1 MADRCELTE
10 LLVDQC
16 AHCLKTP
23 SIEDEIKA
31 HREALIARGWFAAE
45 YPGRCGLCTNGFGV
59 GTAIQ
64 YHPNGWIAE
73 CCAEV
78 PHA

>member
-16 AHCLKTP
+16 GHCLKTP
-23 SIEDEIKA
+23 SIEDEIQADRK
-31 HREALIARGWFAAE
+31 ALIERGWFAAE
-45 YPGRCGLCTNGFGV
+45 FAGVCGTCRVGFGP

-78 PHA
+78 NRG